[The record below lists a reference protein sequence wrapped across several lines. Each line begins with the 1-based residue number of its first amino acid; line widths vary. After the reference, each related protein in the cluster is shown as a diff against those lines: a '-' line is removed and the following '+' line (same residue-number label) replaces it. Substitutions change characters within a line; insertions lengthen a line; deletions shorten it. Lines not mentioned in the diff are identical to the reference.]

1 MRVLG
6 RWICFLVAS
15 GTLGQTSAAAENP
28 VRSEYLASFGV
39 ELLPVSAAPD
49 AAEKANAAPTGSKLN
64 RNEVTVSMEAGSIFT
79 PAPIEEDNEVRTA
92 RARSQEELDLIQAT
106 DAVRLIEQGQY
117 ASAQTNLEGYLDSV
131 PGAHQTRKTLATIL
145 MAQRNDAAA
154 REVLESGLKL
164 APNFGPFKKLYARLL
179 LSSEAERAVTLLEQV
194 PPELAL
200 DTEYHE
206 IYAAALQMSSQF
218 EAASLVYE
226 ALLQLDDRNA
236 RWWMG
241 LAVSRDAVGDFEEA
255 ESAYAMASHFGAR
268 NLVLNQYGEARLN
281 ALRGQR

>member
-1 MRVLG
+1 MRVLR
-6 RWICFLVAS
+6 RWVCLLIPL
-15 GTLGQTSAAAENP
+15 GTLGQIGVAAENP
-28 VRSEYLASFGV
+28 ARSEYLASFGV
-39 ELLPVSAAPD
+39 ELKSVSAAPIMVG
-49 AAEKANAAPTGSKLN
+49 EANAAQAGSKLK
-64 RNEVTVSMEAGSIFT
+64 RNEVVISSGAGSTFT
-79 PAPIEEDNEVRTA
+79 SAPIEEDNEVRTA

-117 ASAQTNLEGYLDSV
+117 ASAQSNLELYLARV

-154 REVLESGLKL
+154 WEVLESGLKL

-179 LSSEAERAVTLLEQV
+179 LNSEAERAVTLLEQV
-194 PPELAL
+194 PPELTL

-206 IYAAALQMSSQF
+206 IYAAALQMSAQF

-281 ALRGQR
+281 ALREQR

>member
-1 MRVLG
+1 M
-6 RWICFLVAS
+6 
-15 GTLGQTSAAAENP
+15 
-28 VRSEYLASFGV
+28 
-39 ELLPVSAAPD
+39 LL
-49 AAEKANAAPTGSKLN
+49 
-64 RNEVTVSMEAGSIFT
+64 
-79 PAPIEEDNEVRTA
+79 
-92 RARSQEELDLIQAT
+92 
-106 DAVRLIEQGQY
+106 
-117 ASAQTNLEGYLDSV
+117 
-131 PGAHQTRKTLATIL
+131 H
-145 MAQRNDAAA
+145 
-154 REVLESGLKL
+154 EVLESGLKL

-179 LSSEAERAVTLLEQV
+179 LSSEAERAVTLLRAGA
-194 PPELAL
+194 PELTL

-206 IYAAALQMSSQF
+206 IYAAALQMSAQF

>member
-1 MRVLG
+1 MRVIE
-6 RWICFLVAS
+6 RWVCFLVAL

-28 VRSEYLASFGV
+28 VRGEYLASFGV
-39 ELLPVSAAPD
+39 ELLPVSAAPG
-49 AAEKANAAPTGSKLN
+49 AAGKANAAPAGSKLN
-64 RNEVTVSMEAGSIFT
+64 RNEATVPMEAGSIFT

-179 LSSEAERAVTLLEQV
+179 LNSEAERAVTLLEQV
-194 PPELAL
+194 PPELTL

-206 IYAAALQMSSQF
+206 IYAAALQMSAQF

-268 NLVLNQYGEARLN
+268 NLVLNQYSEARLN

>member
-28 VRSEYLASFGV
+28 VRGEYLASFGV

-179 LSSEAERAVTLLEQV
+179 LNSEAERAVTLLEQV
-194 PPELAL
+194 PPELTL

-206 IYAAALQMSSQF
+206 IYAAALQMSAQF

>member
-28 VRSEYLASFGV
+28 VRGEYLASFGV

-206 IYAAALQMSSQF
+206 IYAAALQMSAQF

-268 NLVLNQYGEARLN
+268 NLVLSQYGEARLN

>member
-6 RWICFLVAS
+6 RWICFLVAL
-15 GTLGQTSAAAENP
+15 GTVGQTSAAAENP

-164 APNFGPFKKLYARLL
+164 APNSSPFKKLYARLL
-179 LSSEAERAVTLLEQV
+179 LNSEAERAVTLLEQV
-194 PPELAL
+194 PPELTL

-206 IYAAALQMSSQF
+206 IYAAALQMSAQF

-255 ESAYAMASHFGAR
+255 ESAYAMASHFGSR

>member
-28 VRSEYLASFGV
+28 VRGEYLASFGV

-79 PAPIEEDNEVRTA
+79 SAPIEEDNEVRTA

-179 LSSEAERAVTLLEQV
+179 LNSEAERAVTLLEQV
-194 PPELAL
+194 PPELTL

-206 IYAAALQMSSQF
+206 IYAAALQMSAQF

>member
-1 MRVLG
+1 MRVIE
-6 RWICFLVAS
+6 RWVCFLVAL
-15 GTLGQTSAAAENP
+15 GTLGQMVSAAENP

-39 ELLPVSAAPD
+39 ESMPAAAAP
-49 AAEKANAAPTGSKLN
+49 AARTGRGSPDSSKDE
-64 RNEVTVSMEAGSIFT
+64 RRESFVSTTLTSTYT
-79 PAPIEEDNEVRTA
+79 PEPVEEDNEVRTA
-92 RARSQEELDLIQAT
+92 RARSQEELDLLQAT

-179 LSSEAERAVTLLEQV
+179 LNSEAERAVTLLEQV
-194 PPELAL
+194 PPELTL

-206 IYAAALQMSSQF
+206 IYAAALQMSAQF